1 MRRHAG
7 LLLFLLAVPLPWL
20 LGAGYTLQVAN
31 LALLN
36 AIAVVGLNFVTGW
49 TGQISFGQ
57 AAFAGIGAYVTA
69 VLSLA
74 GVPFP
79 LALLLALVAAAG
91 AGLLLGLPTLRL
103 RTFYLAMAT
112 IGFGEIVRLVLL
124 HWESVTGGSSGL
136 RRLPGIGLGPYV
148 LQGEAAHFWLLLSV
162 LGLAVLAAVRL
173 RGSWLGR
180 AMLATRDAEIAAELA
195 GIDTV
200 RVKVA
205 AFMLAAVYAALSGG
219 LYAGYVRYVSPDGF
233 TNQQAV
239 LLFTMLVLGGIGSIP
254 GAVAGA
260 AVLTVLPELLRGL
273 GEWYLVIYGLGV
285 IALVVFLPGGLAG
298 LARRVRP

>member
-1 MRRHAG
+1 MTRHVVP
-7 LLLFLLAVPLPWL
+7 LLFLLAVPLPWL

-74 GVPFP
+74 AVPFP
-79 LALLLALVAAAG
+79 VALLLALVVAAG

-124 HWESVTGGSSGL
+124 HWEGVTGGSSGL
-136 RRLPGIGLGPYV
+136 RRLPGIGVGPYV
-148 LQGEAAHFWLLLSV
+148 LEGEAAHFWLLLAV
-162 LGLAVLAAVRL
+162 LGLTVLAAVRI
-173 RGSWLGR
+173 RESWLGR

-195 GIDTV
+195 GVDTV

-260 AVLTVLPELLRGL
+260 AVLTILPELLRGL

-285 IALVVFLPGGLAG
+285 IALVAFLPGGLAG